1 MPRSVDHC
9 WTTPSVCTNGDCD
22 LLQRHSYSPI
32 SDWWHR
38 VYIEIWGPAI
48 YHACPTVSITHKD
61 FTRCQIVL
69 HNPSVKL
76 EIQCAFIH
84 PFTNKLH
91 LRYWLPLKHIS
102 CDNILQ
108 FVTYVVQ
115 RMGMFCKLI
124 QYIILI
130 LSSIS
135 SPCIIPLLVFW
146 AIVLLTTIL
155 LLFRIDLLKFS
166 RYIVIEISWLT
177 FSAENV
183 IHLNLS
189 CQYVKLQN
197 AQIKL
202 CFRQQLDA
210 CRQKHL
216 WEALLL
222 FWG

>member
-1 MPRSVDHC
+1 MPGSVDHC
-9 WTTPSVCTNGDCD
+9 WTTPSVRPNGDCD

-32 SDWWHR
+32 SYWWYR

-48 YHACPTVSITHKD
+48 YHARPTVCITHKD

-108 FVTYVVQ
+108 FVTYVAQ

-135 SPCIIPLLVFW
+135 PPCITPLLVFW

-155 LLFRIDLLKFS
+155 LLFRIDLLKFAK
-166 RYIVIEISWLT
+166 YIVIG
-177 FSAENV
+177 N
-183 IHLNLS
+183 
-189 CQYVKLQN
+189 
-197 AQIKL
+197 
-202 CFRQQLDA
+202 
-210 CRQKHL
+210 
-216 WEALLL
+216 
-222 FWG
+222 

>member
-1 MPRSVDHC
+1 MPGSVDHC

-48 YHACPTVSITHKD
+48 CHACPTVSITHED

-115 RMGMFCKLI
+115 IMGMFCKLI
-124 QYIILI
+124 QYIMLI
-130 LSSIS
+130 YIQHFFALHHPPPCVLSPSHYYPVAFQLRFAQVCQIYSHRKLADSHFQQKMWPISIYPAS
-135 SPCIIPLLVFW
+135 
-146 AIVLLTTIL
+146 T
-155 LLFRIDLLKFS
+155 
-166 RYIVIEISWLT
+166 
-177 FSAENV
+177 
-183 IHLNLS
+183 
-189 CQYVKLQN
+189 
-197 AQIKL
+197 
-202 CFRQQLDA
+202 
-210 CRQKHL
+210 
-216 WEALLL
+216 
-222 FWG
+222 

>member
-1 MPRSVDHC
+1 MAPHPHTMGSLMVLERAFIVVVKYRKFHVHLNKVQAL
-9 WTTPSVCTNGDCD
+9 PSIRQLDQLNQVPPTGNIMKRNNSWVSILTCQGVLIIVEPLLVCTNGDCD
-22 LLQRHSYSPI
+22 LLQRHSYSLI

-61 FTRCQIVL
+61 FTRCQIAL

-135 SPCIIPLLVFW
+135 SPCIIPSLCFESLS
-146 AIVLLTTIL
+146 
-155 LLFRIDLLKFS
+155 FS
-166 RYIVIEISWLT
+166 L
-177 FSAENV
+177 
-183 IHLNLS
+183 LS
-189 CQYVKLQN
+189 C
-197 AQIKL
+197 
-202 CFRQQLDA
+202 CFS
-210 CRQKHL
+210 
-216 WEALLL
+216 
-222 FWG
+222 G

>member
-1 MPRSVDHC
+1 MPGNVDHC

-22 LLQRHSYSPI
+22 PLQRHSYSPI

-38 VYIEIWGPAI
+38 LYIEIWGPAI
-48 YHACPTVSITHKD
+48 YRAWPKVSITHKD

-76 EIQCAFIH
+76 AIQCAFTH

-115 RMGMFCKLI
+115 RMGIFCKLI
-124 QYIILI
+124 QYIIFI

-135 SPCIIPLLVFW
+135 SPCIIPSLCLSHCPSHYYPVAFQDRFAQVFQ
-146 AIVLLTTIL
+146 IYSYN
-155 LLFRIDLLKFS
+155 K
-166 RYIVIEISWLT
+166 ISWLI

-183 IHLNLS
+183 THLNLS
-189 CQYVKLQN
+189 CQYIKLQN

-216 WEALLL
+216 WEAVLL

>member
-1 MPRSVDHC
+1 MPGSVNHC

-22 LLQRHSYSPI
+22 LLQRNSYSPI

-61 FTRCQIVL
+61 VTRCQIVL

-84 PFTNKLH
+84 IFTNKLH

-166 RYIVIEISWLT
+166 RYIVIG
-177 FSAENV
+177 N
-183 IHLNLS
+183 
-189 CQYVKLQN
+189 
-197 AQIKL
+197 
-202 CFRQQLDA
+202 
-210 CRQKHL
+210 
-216 WEALLL
+216 
-222 FWG
+222 

>member
-1 MPRSVDHC
+1 MPGSVDHC

-61 FTRCQIVL
+61 FTRCQIAL

-91 LRYWLPLKHIS
+91 LRYWFPLKHIS
-102 CDNILQ
+102 CDNVLQ

-155 LLFRIDLLKFS
+155 LLFRINLLKFS
-166 RYIVIEISWLT
+166 SYIVIG
-177 FSAENV
+177 N
-183 IHLNLS
+183 
-189 CQYVKLQN
+189 
-197 AQIKL
+197 
-202 CFRQQLDA
+202 
-210 CRQKHL
+210 
-216 WEALLL
+216 
-222 FWG
+222 

>member
-1 MPRSVDHC
+1 MAPHPHTMGSLMVFGRAFIVVVKYQKFHVHLYKVQALPSMRHLDQLDQVPPTGNIMKKNNSIYFNMPGSVDHC

-69 HNPSVKL
+69 HNPSVEL
-76 EIQCAFIH
+76 EIQRAFIH

-91 LRYWLPLKHIS
+91 LRYWHPLKHIS

-115 RMGMFCKLI
+115 RMGMFCKFI

-130 LSSIS
+130 SSSIS
-135 SPCIIPLLVFW
+135 SPCITPSLCF
-146 AIVLLTTIL
+146 
-155 LLFRIDLLKFS
+155 
-166 RYIVIEISWLT
+166 EPLT
-177 FSAENV
+177 FS
-183 IHLNLS
+183 LLS
-189 CQYVKLQN
+189 C
-197 AQIKL
+197 
-202 CFRQQLDA
+202 CFS
-210 CRQKHL
+210 
-216 WEALLL
+216 
-222 FWG
+222 G

>member
-1 MPRSVDHC
+1 MPGSVDHC

-48 YHACPTVSITHKD
+48 HHACPTVSITHKD

-115 RMGMFCKLI
+115 RMGMLCSLI

-135 SPCIIPLLVFW
+135 SPCINPLLVFW

-166 RYIVIEISWLT
+166 RYIVIG
-177 FSAENV
+177 N
-183 IHLNLS
+183 
-189 CQYVKLQN
+189 
-197 AQIKL
+197 
-202 CFRQQLDA
+202 
-210 CRQKHL
+210 
-216 WEALLL
+216 
-222 FWG
+222 

>member
-1 MPRSVDHC
+1 MRQLDQLHQVPPTGNIMKKNNSWVSILTC
-9 WTTPSVCTNGDCD
+9 QGVLIIVEPLLVCTNGDCD

-32 SDWWHR
+32 SDLWHR

-61 FTRCQIVL
+61 FTMCQIVL

-76 EIQCAFIH
+76 EIQFAFIH

-124 QYIILI
+124 QYMILI

-146 AIVLLTTIL
+146 AIVLLATIL

-166 RYIVIEISWLT
+166 RYIVIG
-177 FSAENV
+177 
-183 IHLNLS
+183 
-189 CQYVKLQN
+189 K
-197 AQIKL
+197 
-202 CFRQQLDA
+202 
-210 CRQKHL
+210 
-216 WEALLL
+216 
-222 FWG
+222 